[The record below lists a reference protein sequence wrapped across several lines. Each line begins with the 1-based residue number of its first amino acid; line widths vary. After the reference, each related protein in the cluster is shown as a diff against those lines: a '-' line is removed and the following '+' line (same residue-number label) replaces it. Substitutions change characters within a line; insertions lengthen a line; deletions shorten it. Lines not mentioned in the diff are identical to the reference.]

1 MHAIRIDRSKPL
13 SAEPHTGHNR
23 YHPDIAPVLEVGE
36 GEEVIL
42 ETRDAVDGQLSP
54 SSTEAAFA
62 NLNAGAIH
70 PLTGPIFVKGVK
82 PGDVLEIEFLDIAPQ
97 PTAFSLASHCSLVC
111 LRNLSA
117 RTRRLLTS
125 QHLTRARSR

>member
-36 GEEVIL
+36 GEEAML

-62 NLNAGAIH
+62 NSIRV
-70 PLTGPIFVKGVK
+70 PFTRSPGPSSSRASS
-82 PGDVLEIEFLDIAPQ
+82 PATCSRSSSSTSRP
-97 PTAFSLASHCSLVC
+97 SL
-111 LRNLSA
+111 
-117 RTRRLLTS
+117 RRLAAS
-125 QHLTRARSR
+125 SPAWVF